1 MLCMFD
7 EALSSRHD
15 IRGRL
20 RRAVSLS
27 VAFPTLAWFF
37 ADWFGLA
44 VGLGTVGFW
53 WLASRPRRVIWILAV
68 LALAAA
74 PVALW
79 LQGLPR
85 TSVVGAT
92 FGADH
97 WMANRLVMASLLLAA
112 FAGLTDLLRL
122 DFDRPVP
129 ESVSRRLARKLLART
144 RRRLDG
150 ADQPPT
156 DPLT

>member
-1 MLCMFD
+1 MFD
-7 EALSSRHD
+7 DGLISQPD

-20 RRAVSLS
+20 RRALSLS
-27 VAFPTLAWFF
+27 VVFPALAWFF

-44 VGLGTVGFW
+44 IGLGAVAFW
-53 WLASRPRRVIWILAV
+53 WLAMRPRRIIWVLAV

-92 FGADH
+92 FGTDH
-97 WMANRLVMASLLLAA
+97 WIANKLVMASLLLAA
-112 FAGLTDLLRL
+112 FAGLTELLRL
-122 DFDRPVP
+122 DFDRPGP

-144 RRRLDG
+144 RRRLGG
-150 ADQPPT
+150 ADQPPA
-156 DPLT
+156 DPLA